1 MLVDTNSRSND
12 PACRDGGLVSCNSAV
27 VDPAALLSGGDLDI
41 GGFQLS
47 FIGTV
52 HPNGYVYRTTGGDEA
67 VITYN
72 SKTKNMFAR
81 YTTLH
86 TQAQLFISFIYL
98 CNPFIVAF
106 LTVSVQPQH
115 G

>member
-81 YTTLH
+81 YTPSFLSALSICANLSLLH
-86 TQAQLFISFIYL
+86 FSLFLS
-98 CNPFIVAF
+98 CPA
-106 LTVSVQPQH
+106 
-115 G
+115 